1 MEAISAREA
10 IMAMTKSQV
19 MIVIQ
24 ITPAVPPLNRPKYDD
39 LAKNQYCSAKRVS
52 SVLTA
57 GRFPMSTEGQQRN
70 R

>member
-39 LAKNQYCSAKRVS
+39 LAKNQYCSCK
-52 SVLTA
+52 TC
-57 GRFPMSTEGQQRN
+57 FQRTDS
-70 R
+70 RALSHVD